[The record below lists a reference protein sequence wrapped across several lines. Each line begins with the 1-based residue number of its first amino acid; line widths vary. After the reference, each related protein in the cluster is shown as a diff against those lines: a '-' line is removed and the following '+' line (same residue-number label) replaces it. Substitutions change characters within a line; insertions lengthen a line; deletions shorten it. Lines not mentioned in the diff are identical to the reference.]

1 MLFSCRY
8 PSPVGA
14 LTLACDARHL
24 AGLWL
29 EGQKYYA
36 DMVDGELEEQPDAP
50 VLKLTRSWL
59 DAYFAGK
66 RPCISALPLAPSGSA
81 FRQAVWKLLCAI
93 PYGQCRTYG
102 EIARQVAAAMH
113 RPRMSSQAVGGAVG
127 HNPFA
132 IIIPC
137 HRVVGAGGQL
147 TGYAGGIAK
156 KLLLLEHEGVDT
168 SRFFAPRRGTAL

>member
-8 PSPVGA
+8 PSPVGD
-14 LTLACDARHL
+14 LTLACDAQHL
-24 AGLWL
+24 VGLWM
-29 EGQKYYA
+29 EGQKYFE
-36 DMVDGELEEQPDAP
+36 DTVDGKLAEQPDAP
-50 VLKLTRSWL
+50 VLKRARAWL

-66 RPCISALPLAPSGSA
+66 RPDISALPLAPKGSE
-81 FRQAVWKLLCAI
+81 FRQLVWKFLCAI

-113 RPRMSSQAVGGAVG
+113 KTQMSSQAVGGAVG
-127 HNPFA
+127 HNPIS

-137 HRVVGAGGQL
+137 HRVVGANGNL

-156 KLLLLEHEGVDT
+156 KVLLLEREGVDM
-168 SRFFAPRRGTAL
+168 SRFFVPRRGTAR